1 MKSALY
7 FIFILSL
14 IFLACSTDKKEE
26 AATDSTLVAVDTTQ
40 ASSASTYHPGPA
52 RNFPSFSPYALT
64 ENELEISITDA
75 LADLLNQYDTG
86 EYRTIRSDYLHY
98 YKVPT
103 DYDSMEASE
112 SETKTWYFNRDNQL
126 KAYTVVYE
134 EKIGSSVSDPNSGSS
149 LGTSHT
155 IIYLFSASSAGSPT
169 LIGVYDDKVFSDQ
182 VAVNSRER
190 IAISKCPQCGISMS
204 YENEPTN
211 ELEILNE
218 DYVSGLSDTFLNEY
232 NFLVE
237 NLKGAEAQR
246 SGDGYLVQEEH
257 VSTAGTPYTLSYYVD
272 QSFFDQFLKA
282 TNP

>member
-7 FIFILSL
+7 FILSL
-14 IFLACSTDKKEE
+14 IFLACSTAKKEE
-26 AATDSTLVAVDTTQ
+26 ATTDSALVAADTTQ
-40 ASSASTYHPGPA
+40 ASIAPAYHQEPA
-52 RNFPSFSPYALT
+52 RNFPSYSSYAVT
-64 ENELEISITDA
+64 ENELEISITEV
-75 LADLLNQYDTG
+75 LAELLNQYDTR

-103 DYDSMEASE
+103 DYDSMDASE

-126 KAYTVVYE
+126 KAYTVDYK
-134 EKIGSSVSDPNSGSS
+134 EKIGSSVFDPNSGSS
-149 LGTSHT
+149 LGTSLT
-155 IIYLFSASSAGSPT
+155 IIYLFSASSAGSPA
-169 LIGVYDDKVFSDQ
+169 LLGVYEDKVVSDQ
-182 VAVNSRER
+182 VAVTSRER

-246 SGDGYLVQEEH
+246 SGDGYLVQEEQ
-257 VSTAGTPYTLSYYVD
+257 VSTAGTPYTLSYYID
-272 QSFFDQFLKA
+272 QSLFDKFLKA